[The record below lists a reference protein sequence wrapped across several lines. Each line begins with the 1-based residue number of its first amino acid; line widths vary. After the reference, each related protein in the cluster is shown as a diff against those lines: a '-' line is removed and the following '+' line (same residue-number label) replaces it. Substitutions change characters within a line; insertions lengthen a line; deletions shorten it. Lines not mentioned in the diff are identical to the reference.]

1 MELREG
7 IRKHGFRKWY
17 ARELTHS
24 HGYLLLLIVCA
35 VGLLSSLAVFS
46 NAASALQRALDAAI
60 ITLLAGVGFWSLRR
74 YFFLL
79 AHAEYVAN
87 QAVCSECKTYGRLT
101 LVEGLAPGP
110 SESLQ
115 VCCRQC
121 RHQWAIV
128 D

>member
-17 ARELTHS
+17 ERELMHS
-24 HGYLLLLIVCA
+24 HGYLLLLLACA
-35 VGLLSSLAVFS
+35 IGLMTSLAVFS
-46 NAASALQRALDAAI
+46 NAASAAQRALDAAAI
-60 ITLLAGVGFWSLRR
+60 ALLAAVGIWSLRR

-79 AHAEYVAN
+79 MHAEHVAN
-87 QAVCSECKTYGRLT
+87 QAVCSECKAYGRLK
-101 LVEGLAPGP
+101 LVEGQTGP

-121 RHQWAIV
+121 RHEWAIV

>member
-17 ARELTHS
+17 ERELMHS
-24 HGYLLLLIVCA
+24 HGYLLLLLACA
-35 VGLLSSLAVFS
+35 IGLMTSLAVFS
-46 NAASALQRALDAAI
+46 NAASAAQRALDAAAI
-60 ITLLAGVGFWSLRR
+60 ALLAAVGIWSLRR

-79 AHAEYVAN
+79 MHAEHVAN
-87 QAVCSECKTYGRLT
+87 QAVCSECKAYGRLK
-101 LVEGLAPGP
+101 LVEGQTGP
-110 SESLQ
+110 SELLQ

-121 RHQWAIV
+121 RHEWAIV